1 MTPHTSESATMSGT
15 RPPAAA
21 SSDQTELHELLT
33 VDDVA
38 ALLKV
43 GRSWV
48 YERTRPRK
56 TDRGVRLPHL
66 KVGKY
71 LRFDPAAVRAFL
83 AKTARNS

>member
-1 MTPHTSESATMSGT
+1 MTPHTSDSATMSGT

-21 SSDQTELHELLT
+21 SSDHSELHELLT

-43 GRSWV
+43 GRGWV
-48 YERTRPRK
+48 YERTRRRK
-56 TDRGVRLPHL
+56 TDRGLRLPYL

-71 LRFDPAAVRAFL
+71 LRFDPAAVRGFL
-83 AKTARNS
+83 AKAARNA